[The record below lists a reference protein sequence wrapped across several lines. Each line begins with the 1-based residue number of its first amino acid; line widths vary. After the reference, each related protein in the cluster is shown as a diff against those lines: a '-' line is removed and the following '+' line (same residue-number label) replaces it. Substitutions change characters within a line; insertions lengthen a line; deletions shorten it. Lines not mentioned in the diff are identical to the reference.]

1 MALPLIL
8 FGWLL
13 MFVAALYWA
22 LQVVGRL
29 YYGEWITVTLLEV
42 WRALGFQDPRFE
54 WVTVGRIVNWV
65 LSLSPGQSLMIVGLV
80 LCVGTNLVADLGRH
94 AIAPPPRRRWTR
106 G

>member
-13 MFVAALYWA
+13 MFVAALYWV
-22 LQVVGRL
+22 LQVVGRF
-29 YYGEWITVTLLEV
+29 YYGEWIAITLLQI

-54 WVTVGRIVNWV
+54 WATAGKIAGW
-65 LSLSPGQSLMIVGLV
+65 LLGLSPGQALMLAGLT
-80 LCVGTNLVADLGRH
+80 LCIGTNLLADIGKHAVA
-94 AIAPPPRRRWTR
+94 PQPRRRWTR